1 MDVLPFRLG
10 SPRPRVGAVRFS
22 VELSDMHDSIMVK
35 QQAKALRSDRGSE
48 TAVAHCTLRGKN
60 GPLAFEF
67 QKITWGP
74 DFHAEIVPTCF

>member
-48 TAVAHCTLRGKN
+48 TAVGAR
-60 GPLAFEF
+60 
-67 QKITWGP
+67 
-74 DFHAEIVPTCF
+74 